1 MEDQGN
7 LNALALSDEVKVNER
22 LMYIE
27 ISLYENGE
35 IKIDV
40 NSSENIPKPCIPL
53 LLNGTLN
60 KVISKMEYEK

>member
-1 MEDQGN
+1 MT
-7 LNALALSDEVKVNER
+7 LSEAKEVLDFEET
-22 LMYIE
+22 IFE
-27 ISLYENGE
+27 AIYENGE

>member
-35 IKIDV
+35 IKLV
-40 NSSENIPKPCIPL
+40 
-53 LLNGTLN
+53 
-60 KVISKMEYEK
+60 KVMVD